1 MAFFEKLNKV
11 AKVIEEKTN
20 DSMEMSRLTA
30 KAGNAEIGF
39 NKDIQKIGEF
49 YYEFFLAGG
58 TVEPNILATMKSAKN
73 NQDTLAEAKAE
84 MARLEE
90 NIEERKAEAKAERI
104 AAREEAKAE
113 REAAKAAAKAER
125 EAAEAVAVEALARE
139 TEEAVEETVE
149 EVVEEETEV
158 L

>member
-49 YYEFFLAGG
+49 YYEFFLAYKSLQHL
-58 TVEPNILATMKSAKN
+58 ELLATS
-73 NQDTLAEAKAE
+73 KAT
-84 MARLEE
+84 MHSLQTF
-90 NIEERKAEAKAERI
+90 
-104 AAREEAKAE
+104 
-113 REAAKAAAKAER
+113 
-125 EAAEAVAVEALARE
+125 L
-139 TEEAVEETVE
+139 
-149 EVVEEETEV
+149 
-158 L
+158 